1 MNNREILSNF
11 TLKHE
16 KMNNQTQSVLT
27 LSAIQAAIF
36 AGRKILEIYN
46 TGFTTSYKADQ
57 SPLTTADLAANE
69 IIVNRLLE
77 SGFPILSEEGK
88 NTDYQERREWHY
100 FWLIDP
106 LDGTK
111 EFINH
116 NGEFTVNIALVAG
129 NTPAIGVIY
138 VPVTGDLY
146 FGNPEAGSYS
156 ATIADTIDPNGFRAL
171 EEVIASAQRLPLT
184 QSDQIVTILAS
195 RSHMSAE
202 TEEIIEKIKTLYPD
216 PEIINAGSS
225 LKFCRLAEGKAQIYP
240 RFGPTMEWDTAA
252 GHAIAANAGIKV
264 LSWNE
269 RQPLEYNKEDLVNP
283 WFIAFNQIFNEFV

>member
-69 IIVNRLLE
+69 IIVNSLLE

-88 NTDYQERREWHY
+88 NTDYQERRKWHY

-184 QSDQIVTILAS
+184 QSDQKVTILAS
-195 RSHMSAE
+195 RSHMSVE
-202 TEEIIEKIKTLYPD
+202 TAEIIEKIKSDYPD
-216 PEIINAGSS
+216 PEIISAGSS

-283 WFIAFNQIFNEFV
+283 WFIAFNQIFNKFV

>member
-1 MNNREILSNF
+1 MNKQN
-11 TLKHE
+11 
-16 KMNNQTQSVLT
+16 QSVLT
-27 LSAIQAAIF
+27 VSAIKAAII

-46 TGFTTSYKADQ
+46 TGYTTSYKADQ

-69 IIVNRLLE
+69 IIVNSLLE

-88 NTDYQERREWHY
+88 NTDYQERRKWHY

-129 NTPAIGVIY
+129 DTPVIGVIY
-138 VPVTGDLY
+138 VPVTGELY
-146 FGNPEAGSYS
+146 FGNPETGSYS
-156 ATIADTIDPNGFRAL
+156 ATISDAIDPNGFRTL
-171 EEVIASAQRLPLT
+171 EEIIASAQRLPLT
-184 QSDQIVTILAS
+184 QSDNKVTILAS

-216 PEIINAGSS
+216 PEIISAGSS
-225 LKFCRLAEGKAQIYP
+225 LKFCRLAEGKAQFYP

-252 GHAIAANAGIKV
+252 GHGIAANAGIKV
-264 LSWNE
+264 LSWHE
-269 RQPLEYNKEDLVNP
+269 RMPLAYNKENLVNP
-283 WFIAFNQIFNEFV
+283 WFIAFNKSFNEFV